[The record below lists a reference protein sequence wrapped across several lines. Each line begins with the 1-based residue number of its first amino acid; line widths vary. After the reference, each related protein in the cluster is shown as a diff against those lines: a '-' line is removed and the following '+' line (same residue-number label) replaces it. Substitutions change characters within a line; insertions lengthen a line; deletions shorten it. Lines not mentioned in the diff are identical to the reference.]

1 MTNLEVLD
9 FGLLDWRLVDVFCD
23 IDSVLDNFEVAG
35 VAAVPNAYL
44 HALHTWCAKHQSHK
58 ISCSLATFT
67 VMTFTSDPL
76 PVVHDVK
83 SFIVTLKPLKIL

>member
-23 IDSVLDNFEVAG
+23 IDSFLDNFEVAG
-35 VAAVPNAYL
+35 VAAVPNACL
-44 HALHTWCAKHQSHK
+44 HALHTWCAKHHSHK
-58 ISCSLATFT
+58 IPCSLTTFT

-76 PVVHDVK
+76 PVVHDVE
-83 SFIVTLKPLKIL
+83 SFIVTLKPLTVL